1 MHHMHSL
8 FSVPIA
14 HSEIEDALA
23 DKIEKIFLERLD
35 KLPMRDVDNQYSDFT
50 EQQADQIL
58 NVEKDLPELYAIL
71 NDFKYHYANETGLR
85 TSDGCFRSWT
95 QDYREQG
102 QHHVR
107 HHHGSCGIS
116 GIYWIR
122 ANELAEPLK
131 FYTPNIANK
140 YANYNLHVQEEDNAN
155 LFSAQS
161 VSFSAEK
168 GVILLFP
175 SYLEHEVGLSKPG
188 TIRSTLAFNFNFI
201 NENI

>member
-8 FSVPIA
+8 FSIPVA
-14 HSEIEDALA
+14 HCKIEDALA

-50 EQQADQIL
+50 EHQPDQIL

-71 NDFKYHYANETGLR
+71 NDFKYHYANETTLR
-85 TSDGCFRSWT
+85 TTDGCFRSWT
-95 QDYREQG
+95 QDYRDEG
-102 QHHVR
+102 QRHVK
-107 HHHGSCGIS
+107 HHHGTCGIS
-116 GIYWIR
+116 GVYWIR
-122 ANELAEPLK
+122 ANEFAEPLT
-131 FYTPNIANK
+131 FHTPNIANK
-140 YANYNLHVQEEDNAN
+140 YTNYEIQQHDNQNVFA
-155 LFSAQS
+155 AQTT
-161 VSFSAEK
+161 SFPAEK

-175 SYLEHEVGLSKPG
+175 SYLEHEVGPSKPG